1 MENLILV
8 IVGLII
14 NGIIA
19 NLIGNLGSEKKI
31 GYKTSFCVSF
41 LLSPIIGLLMV
52 IASVPLLE
60 GEKIKPTN
68 IDREKLGKNV
78 INVIS
83 LIVIAIVMA
92 ILCSTH

>member
-19 NLIGNLGSEKKI
+19 NLIGNLGNEKKI

-60 GEKIKPTN
+60 GEKIKPIN